1 MSNGANQKETLEPVA
16 MSGEAGALTNCATH
30 PWNQQLA
37 KKRPQKNGLPLRFIN
52 ERKYLKN
59 LTSKTVAWYEQ
70 SFTSKDCLDKLS
82 KGKSHDF
89 NFSAKPLRRE

>member
-1 MSNGANQKETLEPVA
+1 MAVLRQLSQPAWD
-16 MSGEAGALTNCATH
+16 AGGCLSTRGKTVTSH
-30 PWNQQLA
+30 RIDSTWE
-37 KKRPQKNGLPLRFIN
+37 GFMN

-59 LTSKTVAWYEQ
+59 LTSKTVSWYEQ

>member
-1 MSNGANQKETLEPVA
+1 MSC
-16 MSGEAGALTNCATH
+16 EAGVLTNLSYAPLESTACEEEA
-30 PWNQQLA
+30 
-37 KKRPQKNGLPLRFIN
+37 QKNRLPLTFMN

-59 LTSKTVAWYEQ
+59 LTSKTVSWYEQ

>member
-1 MSNGANQKETLEPVA
+1 MVKRRSNQLSYAPLESTA
-16 MSGEAGALTNCATH
+16 CEEEA
-30 PWNQQLA
+30 P
-37 KKRPQKNGLPLRFIN
+37 KKRAALRFIS